1 MFLLGHKAEMALDLS
16 YSNLWQLWT
25 TYFKGQTIKKSH
37 CLKEVRVKGVR
48 EVRLHLHMQRGI
60 LGICLTP
67 QQFILGILF
76 DSYIG
81 LTCPILP
88 INEQL
93 Q

>member
-67 QQFILGILF
+67 QQFTYASL
-76 DSYIG
+76 G

-88 INEQL
+88 INEKL